1 MENTLDIIEISVN
14 SATCHKNN
22 NIIFKNA
29 NITLTNGEICIIT
42 GPNGCGKTTL
52 IKCLC
57 GIQSLESGHILMN
70 NIDIQDSDCNY
81 LDNIVYIGHKNSLND
96 DLTVSENLEYL
107 SAFDSTVDKNIANKV
122 KEAMEYFDIYKYR
135 NFMVSALSEGNK
147 KKTSLARLVMSYKKI
162 WLLDEPLSSLDD
174 NTIKNLIN
182 LFSKQQKKGGIIISS
197 SHYNFSDSVNNFKF
211 FKMGS

>member
-1 MENTLDIIEISVN
+1 
-14 SATCHKNN
+14 
-22 NIIFKNA
+22 
-29 NITLTNGEICIIT
+29 
-42 GPNGCGKTTL
+42 
-52 IKCLC
+52 
-57 GIQSLESGHILMN
+57 
-70 NIDIQDSDCNY
+70 
-81 LDNIVYIGHKNSLND
+81 
-96 DLTVSENLEYL
+96 
-107 SAFDSTVDKNIANKV
+107 
-122 KEAMEYFDIYKYR
+122 
-135 NFMVSALSEGNK
+135 MVSALSEGNK